1 MEEFDLVYFEEHNND
16 GECVID
22 TEGGRIIMLESDDTY
37 EVIIEPKNPIIMLC
51 TQKLFYPDTLSMFSI
66 GQFLKYGGTKIGVW
80 KLYDEDGE
88 IIEET
93 DYDEDW
99 EVDWEKL
106 FPLLVVNGINLKKIV
121 GICRCVE
128 VGEGESFQKYEAQ
141 DYVEG
146 GLEKNDDDVES
157 TKEIHRYWIVTELV
171 SANLLQENAFD
182 GYTGNKLW
190 SEYKVIK

>member
-1 MEEFDLVYFEEHNND
+1 MEEFDLIYFEEHNNN

-37 EVIIEPKNPIIMLC
+37 EVIIEPKSPIMVC

-93 DYDEDW
+93 DYDKNW

-128 VGEGESFQKYEAQ
+128 VGEGESFRKYEAQ

-157 TKEIHRYWIVTELV
+157 TKEIHRYWIVSELV
-171 SANLLQENAFD
+171 SANLIQENAFD
-182 GYTGNKLW
+182 GYMGNKLW

>member
-37 EVIIEPKNPIIMLC
+37 EVIIEPKNPIMVC

-88 IIEET
+88 IMEEI
-93 DYDEDW
+93 DYDKDW

-157 TKEIHRYWIVTELV
+157 TKEMHRYWIISELV
-171 SANLLQENAFD
+171 SANLVQENAFD